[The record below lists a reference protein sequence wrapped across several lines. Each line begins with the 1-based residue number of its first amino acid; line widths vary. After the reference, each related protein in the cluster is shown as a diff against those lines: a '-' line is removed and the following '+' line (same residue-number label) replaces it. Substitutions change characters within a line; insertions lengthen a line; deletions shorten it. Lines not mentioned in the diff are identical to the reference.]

1 MRRFFLLSLLF
12 GLFLAAVPA
21 MISRTE
27 ETAGAQAEG
36 FTQTAAA
43 PAGGEETIAVFLPE
57 ENKTEDVPVQDYLLG
72 VVAAEMPAEY
82 EPEALKAQALA
93 ALSYARHTLQSKDA
107 VAADS
112 ATAQGF
118 WSEEEMRQSWGE
130 NYETNRQKILEAIR
144 EVSGLSLEYDGA
156 PILAAYFAVSG
167 GRTENASDVWG
178 GDYPYLTSVTS
189 DGDALSAGLTSTK
202 AVEKDAAFSALCE
215 IRPPEDKAMTIGVTE
230 RTEGGAVKKITL
242 GETSY
247 TGAEVRAALALSSAN
262 FTVQEEE
269 DHLLFTVTGKGH
281 GVGMSQYGADYMA
294 RQGASFAEI
303 LLHYYPGAVIV
314 QKNAEPA

>member
-112 ATAQGF
+112 IVSAGSLHIYGNAEQSRVNGG
-118 WSEEEMRQSWGE
+118 RQTVHGE
-130 NYETNRQKILEAIR
+130 GRSIGSVISAGGTEQVNDGGQAEGSRLTNGGMVTLYTKPRSLHGPFTKFKKPEIP
-144 EVSGLSLEYDGA
+144 LSLFIKDSFS
-156 PILAAYFAVSG
+156 PFLCIFCILLFFPDKVKTLEPAAEKKGRGSISPSLAVS
-167 GRTENASDVWG
+167 
-178 GDYPYLTSVTS
+178 
-189 DGDALSAGLTSTK
+189 SAD
-202 AVEKDAAFSALCE
+202 E
-215 IRPPEDKAMTIGVTE
+215 
-230 RTEGGAVKKITL
+230 
-242 GETSY
+242 
-247 TGAEVRAALALSSAN
+247 
-262 FTVQEEE
+262 
-269 DHLLFTVTGKGH
+269 
-281 GVGMSQYGADYMA
+281 
-294 RQGASFAEI
+294 
-303 LLHYYPGAVIV
+303 
-314 QKNAEPA
+314 